1 MPSRRPRAVPPAF
14 LAELAAL
21 GAPARLCA
29 RLDGILKKG
38 HPGAQ
43 DRIYHCLAHS
53 YEVAE
58 LTARQ
63 LHSWP
68 KVPAGRK
75 VLLILAAA
83 LHDLDPDRAP
93 GTLARVSGTL
103 EQFTK
108 NASLRALIAELGAR
122 FDFTAEQTAA
132 LVMATDY
139 SAHPGERAKKFRAF
153 RRAHREAFGTDPWV
167 EEWGRRLAYWDQIA
181 TYLRN
186 TPAQARRRIAG
197 LGRELRAERVRPE
210 SGLKGLSL
218 TFLGGLRRDPLFAYL
233 TRADRA
239 RFDAVVRALQSAS

>member
-1 MPSRRPRAVPPAF
+1 MSSARRAAAPAF
-14 LAELAAL
+14 LAELIAL
-21 GAPARLCA
+21 GAPSRLCA
-29 RLDGILKKG
+29 RLNAILRKG
-38 HPGAQ
+38 HPGDQ
-43 DRIYHCLAHS
+43 DRIYHSLAHS

-58 LTARQ
+58 LTARE

-83 LHDLDPDRAP
+83 LHDLDPERAP

-103 EQFTK
+103 EQFSK
-108 NASLRALIAELGAR
+108 NAALRGLIADFGAR
-122 FDFTAEQTAA
+122 FGFTGEQAAA

-153 RRAHREAFGTDPWV
+153 RRAHREAFGADPWI

-197 LGRELRAERVRPE
+197 LGRELRAERVRPGA
-210 SGLKGLSL
+210 GLKELSL
-218 TFLGGLRRDPLFAYL
+218 KFLAGLRRDPLFSYL
-233 TRADRA
+233 TAADRR
-239 RFDAVVRALQSAS
+239 RFDAVVRALKVSA